1 MPAEAL
7 SWKEAYTLLTETIA
21 PRPIA
26 FVSTLS
32 PEGVANLAPFS
43 FFIVGGANPPSLAFS
58 PVVGGAGGEK
68 DSLRNVRA
76 TGEFVVNL
84 VHREMAEGMN
94 RASASMPPHESEWDV
109 CGFAT
114 LPSERVR
121 PARVAESR
129 VQFECR
135 LFQVVE
141 HGDGPGAARYVI
153 GEVVMV
159 HVAAS
164 LIREG
169 KIDATA
175 VESIARLGG
184 PHYIDMG
191 NLERFELKRP

>member
-1 MPAEAL
+1 MDAL

-26 FVSTLS
+26 FVSTIS
-32 PEGVANLAPFS
+32 AEGVPNLAPFS

-58 PVVGGAGGEK
+58 PVLGGAGQEK
-68 DSLRNVRA
+68 DSLRNVRE

-94 RASASMPPHESEWDV
+94 RASASLPPDHSEWDV

-114 LPSERVR
+114 LPSQKVR

-141 HGDGPGAARYVI
+141 HGTDPGAARYVI
-153 GEVVMV
+153 GEVVMA
-159 HVAAS
+159 HLAAP
-164 LIREG
+164 LVREG
-169 KIDATA
+169 KIDAAA
-175 VESIARLGG
+175 VQSIARLGG
-184 PHYIDMG
+184 PHYVDMG
-191 NLERFELKRP
+191 RLETFELKRP

>member
-1 MPAEAL
+1 MEAL
-7 SWKEAYTLLTETIA
+7 SWKEAYSLLTETIA

-26 FVSTLS
+26 FVSTIS
-32 PEGVANLAPFS
+32 KEGVANLAPFS

-58 PVVGGAGGEK
+58 PVVGSAGQEK
-68 DSLRNVRA
+68 DSLRNVRD

-84 VHREMAEGMN
+84 VHREMADGMN
-94 RASASMPPHESEWDV
+94 RASASLPPHESEWDL

-135 LFQVVE
+135 LFQIVE
-141 HGDGPGAARYVI
+141 HGTEAGAARYVI
-153 GEVVMV
+153 GEIVMAHIATPLV
-159 HVAAS
+159 K
-164 LIREG
+164 EG

>member
-1 MPAEAL
+1 MDAL
-7 SWKEAYTLLTETIA
+7 SWKEAYSLLTETVA

-26 FVSTLS
+26 FVSTISLA
-32 PEGVANLAPFS
+32 GVPNLAPFS
-43 FFIVGGANPPSLAFS
+43 FFNVGGANPPSLMFS
-58 PVVGGAGGEK
+58 PVLGSGGQEK
-68 DSLRNVRA
+68 DSLQNVRD

-94 RASASMPPHESEWDV
+94 RASAAFPPHESEWDV

-114 LPSERVR
+114 LPSERVK

-129 VQFECR
+129 VQFECK
-135 LFQVVE
+135 LFQIIE
-141 HGDGPGAARYVI
+141 HGTEPGAARYVI
-153 GEVVMV
+153 GEVVMA
-159 HVAAS
+159 HIAAP
-164 LIREG
+164 LVKEG

-191 NLERFELKRP
+191 KRELFELKRP